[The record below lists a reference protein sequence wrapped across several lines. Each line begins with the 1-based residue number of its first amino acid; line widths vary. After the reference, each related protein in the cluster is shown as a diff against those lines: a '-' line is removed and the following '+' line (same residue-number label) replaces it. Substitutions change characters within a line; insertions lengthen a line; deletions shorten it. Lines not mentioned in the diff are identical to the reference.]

1 MTNFVMI
8 LLGVIVVLLLLF
20 LWQLNN
26 AKAYKEK
33 LAVVSQ
39 QYDLLFAEFDKLKTA
54 QKIKAKNEEEK
65 NEKINDL
72 HSGKLSADDILPK

>member
-1 MTNFVMI
+1 MTNFIMI
-8 LLGVIVVLLLLF
+8 LIGIIAFLVLFILWLVTQYKNLKQKHCLLSEQYTMLF
-20 LWQLNN
+20 NE
-26 AKAYKEK
+26 Y
-33 LAVVSQ
+33 
-39 QYDLLFAEFDKLKTA
+39 DKLKTA